1 MGAGDMILVSIREE
15 DDSKADVIHKYY
27 PEEAVELQELGEIPE
42 NVTISMVADSDED
55 PDGMQV
61 EGDGDDDSEE
71 NNEAN
76 NKNVKMDDDD
86 IDDI

>member
-1 MGAGDMILVSIREE
+1 MPFDIGIMHWWHGVDGAIDHGRVDRGW
-15 DDSKADVIHKYY
+15 
-27 PEEAVELQELGEIPE
+27 VELQELGEIPE